1 MTAPRPDD
9 QGGAPRS
16 GDHGG
21 QRPVVVV
28 VAEATPMRGGI
39 ATFAETITA
48 DPNLARDFDM
58 RLLNTARVA
67 SRQGGRFNLSN
78 VWYALADA
86 WQVFRAARTADI
98 VHLQLVADPGLP
110 TLRAAALNLAAA
122 SGRARLVAHVHSA
135 VGNAGRPE
143 FADYSRLDRLAL
155 RTLGRADRVCTVSD
169 VGTATMRELAAG
181 APVETVDNAVEVSD
195 FSVAGVGRTP
205 PVVLFIGVICR
216 RKGTLELARAASLL
230 RERGITAWQLVVV
243 GGKGPTPEEEYAEI
257 VAEFDRAGLS
267 ASLVGPEYGDQ
278 IKTRLAAADV
288 FVLPS
293 YLEGQPIAII
303 EAMASGVPVVGTTI
317 GAVPDLIRD
326 GVEGRVVEPGDVTGL
341 ADALE
346 QLIGDPDLRVRM
358 SAAIRER
365 AEQHHSLPRLA
376 ARLAEIYRDVLD
388 RSPGARPRAA
398 TTDSEKVK

>member
-1 MTAPRPDD
+1 MSPQQPGPAQQPGPT
-9 QGGAPRS
+9 QRS
-16 GDHGG
+16 SPT

-28 VAEATPMRGGI
+28 VAEAAPMRGGI

-67 SRQGGRFNLSN
+67 SRQGGRFNVSN
-78 VWYALADA
+78 VWCLLADA
-86 WQVFRAARTADI
+86 WQVFRAARSADI

-110 TLRAAALNLAAA
+110 TLRAAALNLAGA

-143 FADYSRLDRLAL
+143 FADYGRLDRWAL
-155 RTLGRADRVCTVSD
+155 RTLSRADRVCTVSD
-169 VGTATMRELAAG
+169 VGTRTMRELAGG
-181 APVETVDNAVEVSD
+181 APVETVDNAVEVSEFAVTEVD
-195 FSVAGVGRTP
+195 RTP
-205 PVVLFIGVICR
+205 PTVLFIGVICR

-230 RERGITAWQLVVV
+230 RERGITAWRLVVV

-257 VAEFDRAGLS
+257 VAEFEAAGLGGC
-267 ASLVGPEYGDQ
+267 LVGPEYGEQ
-278 IKTRLAAADV
+278 VKARLAEADV

-326 GVEGRVVEPGDVTGL
+326 GVEGRVVEPGDVIGL

-346 QLIGDPDLRVRM
+346 QLIADPELRVRM
-358 SAAIRER
+358 STALRER
-365 AEQHHSLPRLA
+365 AEQRHSLPRLA
-376 ARLAEIYRDVLD
+376 ARLAEIYRSVLAERSGDD
-388 RSPGARPRAA
+388 RAVA
-398 TTDSEKVK
+398 TGSERVV